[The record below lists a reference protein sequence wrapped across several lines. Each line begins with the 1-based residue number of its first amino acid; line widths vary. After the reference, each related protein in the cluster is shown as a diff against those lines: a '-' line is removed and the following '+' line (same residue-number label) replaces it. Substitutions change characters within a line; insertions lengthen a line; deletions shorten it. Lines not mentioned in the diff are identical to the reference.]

1 MSIEM
6 TMHEL
11 WEKAH
16 GPARE
21 VQGGIS
27 REINLLV
34 REKPFRFVPKSMVD
48 LAKEEFQKNQNGD
61 TIATVLS
68 YLLNGFY
75 VYRQTVSGIGGP
87 GWVAAHVFV
96 DGAYEWPSP
105 SNFSWNKL
113 DTVISAATYMHG
125 PIIQDD
131 STVVVSTVRGSSI
144 DEDHIDLE
152 SGDQLPRIRRRD
164 INLGKDFLSGS
175 LKYSIFGGLE
185 SVGFLNHS
193 RWQNRS
199 LSTVFNPLKDIYVD
213 FVTGRLSL
221 EDAQIYLMGELEGL
235 SESYPAVVGRYL
247 RQGETSNGMAIMMS

>member
-75 VYRQTVSGIGGP
+75 V
-87 GWVAAHVFV
+87 
-96 DGAYEWPSP
+96 
-105 SNFSWNKL
+105 
-113 DTVISAATYMHG
+113 
-125 PIIQDD
+125 
-131 STVVVSTVRGSSI
+131 
-144 DEDHIDLE
+144 
-152 SGDQLPRIRRRD
+152 
-164 INLGKDFLSGS
+164 
-175 LKYSIFGGLE
+175 
-185 SVGFLNHS
+185 
-193 RWQNRS
+193 
-199 LSTVFNPLKDIYVD
+199 
-213 FVTGRLSL
+213 
-221 EDAQIYLMGELEGL
+221 
-235 SESYPAVVGRYL
+235 
-247 RQGETSNGMAIMMS
+247 